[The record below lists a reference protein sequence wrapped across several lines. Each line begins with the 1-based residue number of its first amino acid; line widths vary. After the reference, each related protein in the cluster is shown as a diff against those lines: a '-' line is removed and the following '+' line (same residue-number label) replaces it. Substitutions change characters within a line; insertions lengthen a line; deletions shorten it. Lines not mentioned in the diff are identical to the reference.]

1 MCNGVGIQSYSADGR
16 IYKGQWANN
25 RKHGYGILRLKN
37 NEKIEGQWSTNRL
50 VDRAIHTEANG
61 ERFEEFYRD
70 GIAEGNRKPLH
81 RTGAEME
88 QVLKATT
95 PPTWQPDAKAPTC
108 NSCNVPFTLFNRR
121 HHCRH
126 CGQVFCKDCTN
137 YQCVIDRFNMLTE
150 QRVCGE
156 CFLAIKTDI
165 KIEIPEFLQTAAGD
179 LAQYC
184 N

>member
-1 MCNGVGIQSYSADGR
+1 MGVSQ
-16 IYKGQWANN
+16 KV
-25 RKHGYGILRLKN
+25 
-37 NEKIEGQWSTNRL
+37 IENHFIEL
-50 VDRAIHTEANG
+50 
-61 ERFEEFYRD
+61 
-70 GIAEGNRKPLH
+70 
-81 RTGAEME
+81 
-88 QVLKATT
+88 VLKWNKFLKQQHHQLGNQMQKHQHVIHVMFHSHYLIEDTT
-95 PPTWQPDAKAPTC
+95 ADI
-108 NSCNVPFTLFNRR
+108 V
-121 HHCRH
+121 
-126 CGQVFCKDCTN
+126 VKDCTN